1 MTLFSKAGRGA
12 VCSALLLALASF
24 LLPLP
29 AQAQGGIALSG
40 SFYRQEFEI
49 PQGASLSAPGVYVI
63 VFNNGDEEF
72 KVRMT
77 SQAPLGVNLSFSE
90 DNFSLEA
97 GGQKKVLIA
106 VEVAQDAAPGEY
118 EISIVAEPYREE
130 EAGGIQ
136 IMGAAGQS
144 ASLVVLGESARVTAQ
159 MVSPEGGPVP
169 GVVRLFKMVDD
180 QSYEVAYSETGTLEV
195 TVAPGSYIAAA
206 YVAGEMLAE
215 EHFEVTANEE
225 KEVTLTVKTV
235 YFEGF
240 GVVPNY
246 REGTEE
252 LAFAQVVYTV
262 KNLYKPVENA
272 QVILKVNFNDAP
284 LDEVSLATLSPLE
297 IGRVGLN
304 YNYIP
309 AEGWKSGSYGFELEL
324 RLEGKPYATT
334 QGETLD
340 VAVAEEAAAGVN
352 VALIG
357 AIVAGVIVVGGVILF
372 LVQRRR
378 G

>member
-1 MTLFSKAGRGA
+1 MRLLSKARRGA
-12 VCSALLLALASF
+12 ICFALLLTLASF

-49 PQGASLSAPGVYVI
+49 PQGSSVRAPGVYVV

-72 KVRMT
+72 QVGM
-77 SQAPLGVNLSFSE
+77 SSEAPLGVNLSFSE
-90 DNFSLEA
+90 DDFSLEA
-97 GGQKKVLIA
+97 GGQKKVLIG

-118 EISIVAEPYREE
+118 EISIAAEPYREE
-130 EAGGIQ
+130 EASGIQ
-136 IMGAAGQS
+136 IMGAAGQN
-144 ASLVVLGESARVTAQ
+144 ATLTVLGEAARVIAQ
-159 MVSPEGGPVP
+159 MVSPEGASVP
-169 GVVRLFKMVDD
+169 GVVRLFKMADD

-206 YVAGEMLAE
+206 YVAGEKLAE
-215 EHFEVTANEE
+215 ESFEVAADEE
-225 KEVTLTVKTV
+225 KSVTLTVKTI

-246 REGTEE
+246 YEETEE

-262 KNLYKPVENA
+262 KNLYKPVEEA
-272 QVILKVNFNDAP
+272 EVILQVSFNDAP

-297 IGRVGLN
+297 MGRVGLN

-309 AEGWKSGSYGFELEL
+309 AEGWKNGSYGFKLEL
-324 RLEGKPYATT
+324 LLEGKPYATT
-334 QGETLD
+334 QEETLD
-340 VAVAEEAAAGVN
+340 VAAAEEAAAGGN
-352 VALIG
+352 VTLIG
-357 AIVAGVIVVGGVILF
+357 AIIAGVVAVSGVTFF
-372 LVQRRR
+372 LVRRRR